1 MNNIDATILVQ
12 VADEFARKKFNIA
25 DEEVWKLSAYNL
37 SRGKLVLEYTTGE
50 SIVGLK
56 VEISRGTIEGMAETY
71 NG

>member
-1 MNNIDATILVQ
+1 MSSIDATILVQ

-37 SRGKLVLEYTTGE
+37 TAGKLTLNYTTGE
-50 SIVGLK
+50 SIVALK
-56 VEISRGTIEGMAETY
+56 VELARGTVEGMAETY